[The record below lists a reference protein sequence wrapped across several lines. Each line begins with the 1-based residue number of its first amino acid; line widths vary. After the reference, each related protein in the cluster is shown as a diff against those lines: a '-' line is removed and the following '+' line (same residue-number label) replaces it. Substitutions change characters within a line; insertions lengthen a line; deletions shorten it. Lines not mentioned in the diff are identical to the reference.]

1 MYTYSVDISIH
12 YKKYIHKG
20 YSEAGRVSGRSNS
33 FHGWKLASG
42 GKHAR
47 KNKIKGGNYHLH

>member
-20 YSEAGRVSGRSNS
+20 YSEAKSISGRSNS
-33 FHGWKLASG
+33 LSMA
-42 GKHAR
+42 
-47 KNKIKGGNYHLH
+47 GNWPLGRNMHVKTK